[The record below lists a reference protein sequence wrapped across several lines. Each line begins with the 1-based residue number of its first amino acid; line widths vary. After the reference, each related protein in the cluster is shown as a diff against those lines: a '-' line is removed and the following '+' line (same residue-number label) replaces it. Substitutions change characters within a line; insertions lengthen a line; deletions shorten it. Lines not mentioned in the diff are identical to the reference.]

1 MRYHAKIR
9 CHAIVMGVLMSTA
22 AWAGEPTRQSSQARA
37 QPEPEGVIEP
47 QADEQLHRMSDY
59 LDGLKTFRVNTTT
72 IDEKVSTTGQKIQEV
87 KESRVVAQRPNGLR
101 VDRRGPAGHVVFRYD
116 GKQFSIDAID
126 KNVYATESAPPTME
140 RAIDDA
146 RDRLHIDAPAGDLLV
161 PHSYQ
166 ALTDGL
172 ITGRY
177 IGREPFGNGMA
188 HHIAVTKKDVDYQ
201 IWIADGPQPV
211 PLRYVITSKD
221 LPSQPQFT
229 AELRDWQPN
238 AAVPADSFAFTPRPG
253 VKRIAFAAQPQK
265 MQQQQER
272 RP

>member
-1 MRYHAKIR
+1 
-9 CHAIVMGVLMSTA
+9 MGVLMSTA
-22 AWAGEPTRQSSQARA
+22 AWAGEPTQQTTRARA

-59 LDGLKTFRVNTTT
+59 LDGLRTFGVNTTT
-72 IDEKVSTTGQKIQEV
+72 VDEKVSTTGQKIQER
-87 KESRVVAQRPNGLR
+87 KESRVLAQRPSGLR
-101 VDRRGPAGHVVFRYD
+101 VDRRGPVGRVVFRYD

-126 KNVYATESAPPTME
+126 KNVYATEAAPPTME

-177 IGREPFGNGMA
+177 VGKEPFGDGMA

-201 IWIADGPQPV
+201 LWISDGAQPV

-221 LPSQPQFT
+221 MPSQPQFT
-229 AELRDWQPN
+229 VELHEWQPN
-238 AAVPADSFAFTPRPG
+238 APVPAGSFAFTPRPG
-253 VKRIAFAAQPQK
+253 EKRITFAAAQPHK
-265 MQQQQER
+265 TQQQQGR